1 MIEVKHLDKFFD
13 NGTRQVLHDI
23 SAKFYDGKVNLIIGQ
38 SGSGKTVLV
47 KNLVGLFKPEH
58 GEILYDGRDITL
70 MNRNEL
76 KGIRKEIGMLF
87 QGSALF
93 DSETVMGNVIFPLMM
108 FSDMTPEEQRER
120 AQFCIDRV
128 NLTGSE
134 NKYPAELSGGMQKRA
149 AIARAIALNPKY
161 LFCDEPNSGLDPKTS
176 IVIDQLLWD
185 ITHEFGIT
193 TIINTHDMNSV
204 MGIGE
209 NIIFVNKGHI
219 GWVGTKDEIYDQDN
233 EDLNNF
239 VYATDLFRDV
249 RKYRREHGYTKTK
262 VEYYP
267 PPPRHRP
274 TPPIRKIT

>member
-58 GEILYDGRDITL
+58 GEILYDGRDITK

-93 DSETVMGNVIFPLMM
+93 DSETVMGNVIFPLMT

-262 VEYYP
+262 VEY
-267 PPPRHRP
+267 
-274 TPPIRKIT
+274 